1 MNRLRGRG
9 TPILGSA
16 LVPQLKKKALN
27 SLVAVQ
33 DSYLSTKVIEE
44 FQFIPVSEELGLVND
59 LFERH
64 RVVFTVGTSIASVA
78 TAWIGYSLRHY
89 NETRINQRLES
100 IENAM
105 KNTQELERGELKK
118 LVDPVGSRF
127 TTTIATAGTTLIL
140 GYGLGWRG
148 GIWYANRKFRREQM
162 RLAGQLKPREW
173 KLLGRIKPRAWPTTK
188 FLRRPFPRQNKTTE
202 NALKAPECGG

>member
-33 DSYLSTKVIEE
+33 DSYLSTK
-44 FQFIPVSEELGLVND
+44 D

-78 TAWIGYSLRHY
+78 TAWIDEKHPRVR
-89 NETRINQRLES
+89 TRR
-100 IENAM
+100 
-105 KNTQELERGELKK
+105 
-118 LVDPVGSRF
+118 
-127 TTTIATAGTTLIL
+127 
-140 GYGLGWRG
+140 
-148 GIWYANRKFRREQM
+148 
-162 RLAGQLKPREW
+162 
-173 KLLGRIKPRAWPTTK
+173 
-188 FLRRPFPRQNKTTE
+188 TE
-202 NALKAPECGG
+202 EAR